1 MVTQIEVINELTE
14 FFKPAKVKI
23 NVIRQLHNTQWHD
36 RQEIDM
42 VLGETVA
49 IEVKSD
55 FAMRSV
61 LEGVGQAILNLLFYS
76 ESWLA
81 IPYRAVEIAKPI
93 LEMLKLES
101 LRVLDWEN
109 MELYEI
115 KEGKVVSHK
124 L

>member
-61 LEGVGQAILNLLFYS
+61 LEGVGQAILNL
-76 ESWLA
+76 
-81 IPYRAVEIAKPI
+81 
-93 LEMLKLES
+93 
-101 LRVLDWEN
+101 
-109 MELYEI
+109 
-115 KEGKVVSHK
+115 
-124 L
+124 